1 MSIFGGTI
9 SSLEKGL
16 DFSATKQKAIA
27 QNIANV
33 DTPNYKAKSISFG
46 EYLSSAK
53 QSSISAHRTQ
63 EKHIKFKT
71 KHDSGVFDYSNYRYN
86 HNGNGVDMD
95 KEQANLAT
103 NQIYYNA
110 LIDRMS
116 GKLNTLQT
124 VIKGGRLIMLHIS
137 WDKINSFSFNGST
150 T

>member
-1 MSIFGGTI
+1 MSIFGGAI
-9 SSLEKGL
+9 SSLEQGL

-33 DTPNYKAKSISFG
+33 DTPNYKAKSVSFS
-46 EYLSSAK
+46 EYLSNAK
-53 QSSISAHRTQ
+53 QSTISAHRTQ
-63 EKHIKFKT
+63 EKHIDFQT
-71 KHDSGVFDYSNYRYN
+71 KSSIPDVFSYANNSYN

-124 VIKGGRLIMLHIS
+124 VIRGGS
-137 WDKINSFSFNGST
+137 
-150 T
+150 

>member
-1 MSIFGGTI
+1 MSIFDGAI
-9 SSLEKGL
+9 KSLERGL
-16 DFSATKQKAIA
+16 DFSATKQKTIA

-33 DTPNYKAKSISFG
+33 DTPNYKTKSVSFN
-46 EYLSSAK
+46 EYLSNAK
-53 QSSISAHRTQ
+53 QSTISAHRTQ
-63 EKHIKFKT
+63 EKHIDFQTQSKA
-71 KHDSGVFDYSNYRYN
+71 SGVFDYSNYSYN

-124 VIKGGRLIMLHIS
+124 VVRGGS
-137 WDKINSFSFNGST
+137 
-150 T
+150 

>member
-9 SSLEKGL
+9 SDLERGL
-16 DFSATKQKAIA
+16 NFSALKQKTIA

-33 DTPNYKAKSISFG
+33 DTPNYKAKSVNFADVFSD
-46 EYLSSAK
+46 AK
-53 QSSISAHRTQ
+53 QSIISANRTN
-63 EKHIKFKT
+63 EKHFNFQMKVST
-71 KHDSGVFDYSNYRYN
+71 PGVYNYSNFRYN

-110 LIDRMS
+110 LVDRVS

-124 VIKGGRLIMLHIS
+124 VIRGGS
-137 WDKINSFSFNGST
+137 
-150 T
+150 

>member
-1 MSIFGGTI
+1 MSIFGGAI
-9 SSLEKGL
+9 SSLEQGL
-16 DFSATKQKAIA
+16 GFSATKQKAIA

-33 DTPNYKAKSISFG
+33 DTPNYKAKSVSFS

-53 QSSISAHRTQ
+53 HSTISAHRTQ
-63 EKHIKFKT
+63 VKHIDFHT
-71 KHDSGVFDYSNYRYN
+71 NSSTYGVFDYANYRYN

-124 VIKGGRLIMLHIS
+124 VIKGGR
-137 WDKINSFSFNGST
+137 
-150 T
+150 

>member
-1 MSIFGGTI
+1 MSIFSGSI
-9 SSLEKGL
+9 STLEKAL
-16 DFSATKQKAIA
+16 DFSAIKHKAIA

-33 DTPNYKAKSISFG
+33 DTPNYKAKSVSFKDVLSEAQHSTISAYRTNDKHINFQMK
-46 EYLSSAK
+46 SSA
-53 QSSISAHRTQ
+53 
-63 EKHIKFKT
+63 
-71 KHDSGVFDYSNYRYN
+71 SGVYNYANFSYN

-124 VIKGGRLIMLHIS
+124 VIRGGS
-137 WDKINSFSFNGST
+137 
-150 T
+150 